1 STAARVNKICII
13 GVDAYFCFGSSGF
26 FTHSYQPSAGITQR
40 PVSQI
45 CLKNL
50 PVAAVSLRALMAGG
64 RVPFAQN
71 GAHPHGTKFH
81 RRPSGSKCRMR
92 TLDRGATLKR
102 PTDSGSV
109 PPTSGTWSPIG
120 WRYSQGGLYWEKRPH
135 IS

>member
-1 STAARVNKICII
+1 
-13 GVDAYFCFGSSGF
+13 
-26 FTHSYQPSAGITQR
+26 
-40 PVSQI
+40 I
-45 CLKNL
+45 CLKSL

-109 PPTSGTWSPIG
+109 PPTNGTLNPIG
-120 WRYSQGGLYWEKRPH
+120 LRYSQGVLYWEKRPH
-135 IS
+135 IFASYPLLIDGVRPIKILYTHTVIPASHTNE